1 MKPNFEDECRFND
14 QILREKDILETKLKA
29 SDLLAERLAI
39 QLAKNPTIL
48 AQ

>member
-1 MKPNFEDECRFND
+1 MKHNFEDESRFND
-14 QILREKDILETKLKA
+14 QILRDKDILETKLKA

-39 QLAKNPTIL
+39 QLATNPTIL